1 MAKRDPVL
9 LFIWWIPWL
18 CLIAV
23 LVGLGLLAACASWPT
38 WLGGDATLS
47 NPGAGRPDVLADPI
61 GHAASWVRTILQ
73 WAVILGVVMLFPRPR
88 AILWPAISFL
98 WTVPLG
104 KVRAKE
110 AAKDIALAP
119 LRLTGLVRE
128 SHAQRS
134 KMKSKSPVPKRSPD
148 R

>member
-1 MAKRDPVL
+1 MTKRDPVVW
-9 LFIWWIPWL
+9 FIWALPWL
-18 CLIAV
+18 LIIGT
-23 LVGLGLLAACASWPT
+23 LVGLGLLVSCASWPT
-38 WLGGDATLS
+38 WLGGAATLA

-61 GHAASWVRTILQ
+61 GHVASWVRTLLQ
-73 WAVILGVVMLFPRPR
+73 WAVIVGVACCFPRVR
-88 AILWPAISFL
+88 AILFPLLSFL
-98 WTVPLG
+98 WTVPAG
-104 KVRAKE
+104 KVPIKE
-110 AAKDIALAP
+110 AAKDVALAP